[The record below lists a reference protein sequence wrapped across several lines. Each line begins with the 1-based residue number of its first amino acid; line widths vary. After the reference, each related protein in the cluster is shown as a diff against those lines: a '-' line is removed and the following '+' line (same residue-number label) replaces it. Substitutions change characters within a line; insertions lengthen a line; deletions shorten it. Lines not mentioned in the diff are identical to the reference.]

1 MREEDLQR
9 AKADSELTLLNA
21 SDHPVTYWAQG
32 DLLRDLG
39 DRFGAINAYTTALE
53 LEVRPLEKFSR
64 QVKLVEVASYVRSKP
79 TAQDPEALVLLAFL
93 SLFDKD
99 NDDAIASAITNATAA
114 LRLDPEF
121 EMALAIRGTAY
132 LRQGN
137 LDQAQ
142 ADLVAAQKLEP
153 LNMLASVGLARV
165 AERKGPPADAL
176 AAWQAYEEIGHLR
189 DQQVDAKLGEYR
201 ALTAL
206 GRTDDAKRKL
216 DEIATIAPGN
226 PLPKPATK

>member
-1 MREEDLQR
+1 
-9 AKADSELTLLNA
+9 
-21 SDHPVTYWAQG
+21 
-32 DLLRDLG
+32 
-39 DRFGAINAYTTALE
+39 
-53 LEVRPLEKFSR
+53 
-64 QVKLVEVASYVRSKP
+64 
-79 TAQDPEALVLLAFL
+79 
-93 SLFDKD
+93 
-99 NDDAIASAITNATAA
+99 
-114 LRLDPEF
+114 
-121 EMALAIRGTAY
+121 MALAIRGTAY